1 MDRQQLLNLLS
12 NDPDVIEA
20 VREIARDTRSS
31 RETVAVRTFKRDVAK
46 WTKEMAAETHTNFTA
61 IQNGLYGVLRT
72 KLKLKSMNGLTDDQV
87 PEARELFNQYKQFM
101 A

>member
-1 MDRQQLLNLLS
+1 MNEVVSVKPYNIGRYHS
-12 NDPDVIEA
+12 
-20 VREIARDTRSS
+20 
-31 RETVAVRTFKRDVAK
+31 K